1 MGFAGTLLAPLLSHV
16 VHEHVGVQGWN
27 QGGWQSVEESHA
39 TSAVAR
45 VRVQLSNTI
54 PSSLK
59 RGINPRKSQS
69 ESSATVIFE
78 RVSRRAAQLVILWR
92 AKSVSGSRRREREG
106 EREEGES
113 GQ

>member
-54 PSSLK
+54 PSLNK
-59 RGINPRKSQS
+59 RGIHPRKSQS

-78 RVSRRAAQLVILWR
+78 RVSRRAAGGPTCDFMARKVGQR
-92 AKSVSGSRRREREG
+92 QQEARE
-106 EREEGES
+106 EEGES